1 MKKYFTHCLALL
13 LMFPAIQIS
22 AQIVTVTTGIPN
34 SASSL
39 GGTQAGMTFVIAN
52 NNSYA
57 ITIKSMAVYTAAV
70 HSGATFWLKYT
81 ATNLSGPPVNPTTW
95 TPVDTAV
102 AGTITST
109 AINPVFT
116 SMNFTIPAN
125 TTYRFLIH
133 NTTSNF
139 NYGGAAT
146 TPNSFT
152 NGGVTIGT
160 GNYTVSSRIVGYSG
174 ATPTYSSFSPR
185 FWGGTIT
192 FEPAIANNVSA
203 IGILSPGSN
212 ATFCYNEPVTVTAR
226 IQNKG
231 SAPQSN
237 FPVGAYYSSP
247 AGSGNLNT
255 LYTGTLAPGQIDTVV
270 VGTFTPFAST
280 YTLAAYTNMVNDS
293 LRSDDTAQGLNFTM
307 QGQVPLPNAVS
318 DTVCAGMDAVVKVSS
333 SNSNATFK
341 WYSAIMGGTQ
351 LSTSDS
357 ILFAALPADTTM
369 YVATVLGNCESD
381 RVPISAAIGPPP
393 VVNLGPDT
401 SFCESIP
408 LVLDAGNP
416 GGTYRWSHG
425 DSLQTTSISTVSGT
439 YWVVVDKYCTA
450 SDTIDVTI
458 RPMPYVSGISYVRMG
473 NTYHFTP
480 LICSERFKL
489 SLDIR

>member
-1 MKKYFTHCLALL
+1 MTRIFTSFLFVLLALVWYDL
-13 LMFPAIQIS
+13 QAQTTISTNLTATTTTSAGGVTFVITNTNAYPIKLTNVGYYVSTSDNGQLYTLYYSSTSLSGPQPTTWPAANWSLVGS
-22 AQIVTVTTGIPN
+22 ATVSGVTTTGIQN
-34 SASSL
+34 IINGL
-39 GGTQAGMTFVIAN
+39 TFN
-52 NNSYA
+52 
-57 ITIKSMAVYTAAV
+57 
-70 HSGATFWLKYT
+70 
-81 ATNLSGPPVNPTTW
+81 
-95 TPVDTAV
+95 
-102 AGTITST
+102 
-109 AINPVFT
+109 
-116 SMNFTIPAN
+116 IPAN
-125 TTYRFLIH
+125 TTYRFSLLKGTIIPLYASSS
-133 NTTSNF
+133 TSNTF
-139 NYGGAAT
+139 SAA
-146 TPNSFT
+146 
-152 NGGVTIGT
+152 GVNLHL
-160 GNYTVSSRIVGYSG
+160 GNYQINGLNVGY
-174 ATPTYSSFSPR
+174 AYTITPRYWCGS
-185 FWGGTIT
+185 IT
-192 FEPAIANNVSA
+192 FETAVANNVSA
-203 IGILSPGSN
+203 IGILSPASN

-333 SNSNATFK
+333 SNQNATFK

-439 YWVVVDKYCTA
+439 YWVVVDKYCTV

-458 RPMPYVSGISYVRMG
+458 RPMPQGFWEM
-473 NTYHFTP
+473 
-480 LICSERFKL
+480 ER
-489 SLDIR
+489 